1 MSTTEPWFIEHRA
14 EALTLVLLTR
24 RSDLIVTP
32 LRDHDQGLAM
42 RVEIAPERRATGRIF
57 GIQIGAQVAALPT
70 NTQTSHPDQ
79 DTVTSIAPT
88 FPVCGFFCT
97 MEDNQ
102 AYYRWVLEP
111 VVADQQPHLRW
122 GRSEQLV
129 PLNSAALDQ
138 IIAQTNAWYDQL
150 AQNVLRG

>member
-1 MSTTEPWFIEHRA
+1 MSTTETWFIEHRA

-32 LRDHDQGLAM
+32 LRDHDQGLAV

-57 GIQIGAQVAALPT
+57 GIQVGAQVAALPT

-79 DTVTSIAPT
+79 DTVTSITPT
-88 FPVCGFFCT
+88 FPVCGFFFT

-102 AYYRWVLEP
+102 AYYRWILEP
-111 VVADQQPHLRW
+111 VVADQQPQLRW
-122 GRSEQLV
+122 VQSEQLL

-150 AQNVLRG
+150 AQNLLRG